1 MNTLLD
7 ETAIRTMVNGLKT
20 NDPQITN
27 ENVQKRIRGN
37 LESQGFQ
44 WNEALERKIQ
54 YCVRINPV
62 Q

>member
-7 ETAIRTMVNGLKT
+7 ETAIRMMVDGLKT
-20 NDPQITN
+20 SDPDITN

-44 WNEALERKIQ
+44 WSEALERKIR
-54 YCVRINPV
+54 YCVHINPN
-62 Q
+62 